1 MLASSPTGLAESGS
15 LSLRTG
21 HSPQVAPHPF
31 SRKRNYHCWIQ
42 AGNGGPEGTSTLL
55 FKRLHRRTS
64 HHRSCVMWLRRE
76 PNNRSKSTHLKS
88 FSATQRQSPS
98 ESENFPVLIQPNF
111 CLIFCPIF
119 SVRNCPRMMI
129 RICWRR
135 TQNDQSPVTKPHHTE
150 KLSFSHLT
158 NNFRSLS
165 LFPLVKGRQARA

>member
-76 PNNRSKSTHLKS
+76 PNNRSKPTYLKY
-88 FSATQRQSPS
+88 FSASQRQSPS
-98 ESENFPVLIQPNF
+98 ESEDFLILIQPNF
-111 CLIFCPIF
+111 LIDF
-119 SVRNCPRMMI
+119 
-129 RICWRR
+129 
-135 TQNDQSPVTKPHHTE
+135 
-150 KLSFSHLT
+150 LSESI
-158 NNFRSLS
+158 
-165 LFPLVKGRQARA
+165 QE